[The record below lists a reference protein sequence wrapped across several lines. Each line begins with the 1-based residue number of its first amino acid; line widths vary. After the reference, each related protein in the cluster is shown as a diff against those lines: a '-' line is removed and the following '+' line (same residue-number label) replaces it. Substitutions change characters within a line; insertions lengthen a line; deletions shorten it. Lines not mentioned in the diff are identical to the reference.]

1 MNKKEAIAYAQ
12 IALENMLKTKDKEIT
27 IEDLGMNMKAAFR
40 LYPRDVA
47 VITAD
52 AKLYANKKL
61 REAKKE
67 AYSCPNQNIH

>member
-12 IALENMLKTKDKEIT
+12 IALENMLRIRDKEIT

-47 VITAD
+47 LITAE

-61 REAKKE
+61 REEKKHE
-67 AYSCPNQNIH
+67 YSCPNPNIH